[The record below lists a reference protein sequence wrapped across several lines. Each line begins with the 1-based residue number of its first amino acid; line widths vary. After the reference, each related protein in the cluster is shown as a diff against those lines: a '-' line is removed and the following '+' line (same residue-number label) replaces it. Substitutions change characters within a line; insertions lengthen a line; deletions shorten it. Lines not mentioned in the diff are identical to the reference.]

1 MREDWIECKSC
12 DLLDVRDGTH
22 DTPRYIND
30 GGFPLIT
37 SKNLIKGNI
46 DFSNTK
52 FISEIDMNLINQRSK
67 VDIGD
72 ILFAMIGTI
81 GNPVVVKEEPRFSI
95 KNIGL
100 FKNKINIVESLLFK
114 YFLDSPLFLNQ
125 LDKRQLLKGTT
136 QKFIPLGSLRDIDF
150 PLAPLPEQRAIVKKL
165 ESLFSSLDAGV
176 ADLKKA
182 QQQLKIYSQAV
193 LKKAFEGEFVE
204 VKFKELGNAIDPQ
217 PSHRTPPV
225 DANGIPYVSIKDIVG
240 NKLELSK
247 ARLVSKNV
255 LQEHLN
261 RYTILENDFI
271 IGKIGTI
278 GNPVKVH
285 LPQNYTLSANVVLI
299 QPRKINSNYLYYYFK
314 SSNIEQQ
321 FNSGKKATT
330 QAAFGIQKVRDLV
343 IRYPLDDSQ
352 QRKIVL
358 DIETKLSVCDSIEQN
373 IKESLEK
380 AEALRQSIL
389 KKAFEGN
396 LLTAKELAECKQAA
410 DYEPASVL
418 LERIKAEQNKAAA
431 KPSKKKVAEPLV
443 VAKVETPVA
452 KISADIHAGLIAK
465 VIKIHEENSTSIDNL
480 SHIKCEKIAH
490 LVEYHL
496 QIPLGRQPVKDAA
509 GPDDYPHLKS
519 VESRAK
525 KAGFFNIVK
534 KPIGY
539 SYSSASNSGK
549 VIDKFQ
555 SALSDEK
562 NRQLDNLI
570 ALFLKFDLEV
580 SEIIATTYA
589 GWNNLI
595 LNGNAN
601 PSDEEIVYESRE
613 NWSERKLKIAIE
625 RFFKAIEW
633 MRKNEIVPIG
643 YGAVVPF
650 PKKKK

>member
-1 MREDWIECKSC
+1 MREDWIECKLE
-12 DLLDVRDGTH
+12 DLLDYEQPTK
-22 DTPRYIND
+22 YI
-30 GGFPLIT
+30 
-37 SKNLIKGNI
+37 
-46 DFSNTK
+46 
-52 FISEIDMNLINQRSK
+52 
-67 VDIGD
+67 
-72 ILFAMIGTI
+72 
-81 GNPVVVKEEPRFSI
+81 VKEEKYNDEFPTPVLTAGKSFI
-95 KNIGL
+95 KGYTNEDFGIFDNLPTIIFDDFTTASQFVNFKFKVKSSAMKILIPTSKLVNLKFAFGAMQVNKVRSETHKRYWISEYSKLSIGL
-100 FKNKINIVESLLFK
+100 PPAV
-114 YFLDSPLFLNQ
+114 
-125 LDKRQLLKGTT
+125 
-136 QKFIPLGSLRDIDF
+136 
-150 PLAPLPEQRAIVKKL
+150 EQRAIVKKL

-182 QQQLKIYSQAV
+182 QQQLKIYRQAV

-204 VKFKELGNAIDPQ
+204 VKFKELGDAIDPQ

-330 QAAFGIQKVRDLV
+330 QAAFGIQKVRDLI

-373 IKESLEK
+373 IKESLVK

-396 LLTAKELAECKQAA
+396 LLTAQELAECKQAV

-418 LERIKAEQNKAAA
+418 LERVK
-431 KPSKKKVAEPLV
+431 
-443 VAKVETPVA
+443 
-452 KISADIHAGLIAK
+452 
-465 VIKIHEENSTSIDNL
+465 
-480 SHIKCEKIAH
+480 
-490 LVEYHL
+490 
-496 QIPLGRQPVKDAA
+496 KDA
-509 GPDDYPHLKS
+509 
-519 VESRAK
+519 
-525 KAGFFNIVK
+525 
-534 KPIGY
+534 
-539 SYSSASNSGK
+539 
-549 VIDKFQ
+549 
-555 SALSDEK
+555 K
-562 NRQLDNLI
+562 N
-570 ALFLKFDLEV
+570 K
-580 SEIIATTYA
+580 
-589 GWNNLI
+589 
-595 LNGNAN
+595 
-601 PSDEEIVYESRE
+601 
-613 NWSERKLKIAIE
+613 
-625 RFFKAIEW
+625 
-633 MRKNEIVPIG
+633 
-643 YGAVVPF
+643 
-650 PKKKK
+650 